1 MRYLTNDPIHLGE
14 WHRETIDPRDGA
26 SVEFL
31 GVVRGKEGG
40 RQTPYLDY
48 ESYIPMAEQVIHA
61 LIEEAKKRWPLHRV
75 CLRHRIGRVQ
85 AGEISV
91 IIGVQG
97 PHRKEAFEAC
107 QFLMDAIKKD
117 VPIWKREDGYRTHF
131 TRERN
136 AAQRR

>member
-1 MRYLTNDPIHLGE
+1 MEYLTKEPIHPE
-14 WHRETIDPRDGA
+14 AWHRQTFDLRDGA

-31 GVVRGKEGG
+31 GVVRGKEGD
-40 RQTPYLDY
+40 RQIPYLDY

-61 LIEEAKKRWPLHRV
+61 LIEEAKRRWPLHCV
-75 CLRHRIGRVQ
+75 YLRHRIGRIQ

-91 IIGVQG
+91 IIGVTS

-107 QFLMDAIKKD
+107 EFLIDALKKD
-117 VPIWKREDGYRTHF
+117 VPIWKKEDGYRTHF

-136 AAQRR
+136 TAQRG